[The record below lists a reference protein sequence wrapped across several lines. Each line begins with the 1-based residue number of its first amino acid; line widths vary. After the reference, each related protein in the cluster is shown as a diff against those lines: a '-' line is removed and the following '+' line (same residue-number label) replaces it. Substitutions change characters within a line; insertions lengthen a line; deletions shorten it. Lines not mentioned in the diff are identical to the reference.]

1 MIKKIIGLTLIIGFL
16 SFISIPKDKTEKI
29 SSIQIQTE
37 PDTIT
42 WKLLGVIKYNKR
54 PHKDFP
60 EGVLFPKVNA
70 TLKMLQ
76 GKKVI
81 LTGFIVPIDNTSY
94 ALSKTVFANCFFC
107 GKAGPETITGIK
119 FRGKT
124 PKLKTDTYATIE
136 GIFRYNESDVDDW
149 IYHLD
154 DAVIISKK

>member
-136 GIFRYNESDVDDW
+136 GTFRYNESDVDDW

>member
-16 SFISIPKDKTEKI
+16 SFISIPNDKTEKI
-29 SSIQIQTE
+29 SSILIQTE

-136 GIFRYNESDVDDW
+136 GTFRYNESDVDDW

>member
-16 SFISIPKDKTEKI
+16 SFISIPNDKTEKI

-136 GIFRYNESDVDDW
+136 GTFRYNESDVDDW

>member
-16 SFISIPKDKTEKI
+16 SFISIPKDKKEKI

>member
-1 MIKKIIGLTLIIGFL
+1 MFKKIIFIISIIGFL
-16 SFISIPKDKTEKI
+16 SFVTLPNTLVSKEKI
-29 SSIQIQTE
+29 TLQTE
-37 PDTIT
+37 PDTIN
-42 WKLLGVIKYNKR
+42 WKLLGVIKYTKK

-70 TLKMLQ
+70 TLKMLN

-94 ALSKTVFANCFFC
+94 ALSKTVFASCFFC
-107 GKAGPETITGIK
+107 GKAGPETITGLK
-119 FRGKT
+119 FKGKT

-136 GIFRYNESDVDDW
+136 GTFRYNETDVDDW

-154 DAVIISKK
+154 NAVIIKQR

>member
-1 MIKKIIGLTLIIGFL
+1 MVKNIFIIALLISFL
-16 SFISIPKDKTEKI
+16 SFVTIKPENFKTHNTFLQ
-29 SSIQIQTE
+29 SV
-37 PDTIT
+37 PDTIN
-42 WKLLGVIKYNKR
+42 WKLLGVINYKKK

-70 TLKMLQ
+70 TLKMLK

-94 ALSKTVFANCFFC
+94 ALSKTVFASCFFC
-107 GKAGPETITGIK
+107 GKAGPETIAGLK
-119 FRGKT
+119 FKGKT

-136 GIFRYNESDVDDW
+136 GTFRYNETDVDDW

-154 DAVIISKK
+154 DAVIVKTR